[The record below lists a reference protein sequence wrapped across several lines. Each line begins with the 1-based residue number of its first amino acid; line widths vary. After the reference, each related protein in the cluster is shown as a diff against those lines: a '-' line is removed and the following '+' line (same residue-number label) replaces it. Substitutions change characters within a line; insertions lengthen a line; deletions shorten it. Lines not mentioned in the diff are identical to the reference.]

1 MQTEFYL
8 HINEQGIQNSV
19 VWSRKLQEF
28 MKEPGQYKFS
38 VLKGKRRSGL
48 QNSYYWCCI
57 VQAASEELRNAGYDE
72 IQEPDDAHEVLKTLF
87 LTRNIPNK
95 DGEFV
100 PKTGSTRKLT
110 TKEFGEYMEQCA
122 KWLAE
127 TFGRVVPAPG
137 FQSAINY

>member
-1 MQTEFYL
+1 MVEFYL
-8 HINEQGIQNSV
+8 HINEEGIQNSV

-38 VLKGKRRSGL
+38 VIKGKKRTNQ
-48 QNSYYWCCI
+48 QNGFYWGCL
-57 VQAASEELRNAGYDE
+57 VPAAFEELRNAGYDE
-72 IQEPDDAHEVLKTLF
+72 IQEPDDAHEVLKALF

-100 PKTGSTRKLT
+100 PKIGSTKKLT
-110 TKEFGEYMEQCA
+110 TKQFGEYMESCA

-127 TFGRVVPAPG
+127 TFARVVPAPG
-137 FQSAINY
+137 MQSAINY